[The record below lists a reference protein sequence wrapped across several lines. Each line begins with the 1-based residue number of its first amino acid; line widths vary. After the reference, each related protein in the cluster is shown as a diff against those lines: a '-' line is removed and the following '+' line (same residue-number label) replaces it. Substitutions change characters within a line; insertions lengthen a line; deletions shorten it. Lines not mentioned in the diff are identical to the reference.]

1 MEHAH
6 AVLGYF
12 RENVLAVLVISLIAG
27 FGACKTVMHERRLNS
42 VLYLLVGLMG
52 CFIGQYASRATGLK
66 ELLDNLPMFW
76 ILFDFLLAYAGS
88 FIIAAAV
95 HFVKPL

>member
-1 MEHAH
+1 MEHIH
-6 AVLGYF
+6 AVFGYF
-12 RENVLAVLVISLIAG
+12 RENALAVLIISLMAG
-27 FGACKTVMHERRLNS
+27 FAACKTVMHERRLNG
-42 VLYLLVGLMG
+42 VFCLLVGLIG
-52 CFIGQYASRATGLK
+52 SFIGQYASRATGLK

-95 HFVKPL
+95 HFLKPL